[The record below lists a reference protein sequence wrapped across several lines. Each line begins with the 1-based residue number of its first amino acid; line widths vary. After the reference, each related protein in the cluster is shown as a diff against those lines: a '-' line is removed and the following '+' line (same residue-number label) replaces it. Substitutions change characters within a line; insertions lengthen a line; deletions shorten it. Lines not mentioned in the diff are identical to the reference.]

1 MSLLEIQNLS
11 VSTQERQVLKDISF
25 SVGTGECI
33 GLLGP
38 NGAGK
43 TTLLRSAQ
51 GMLDHQGT
59 SSLAKMSSS
68 ERAKHTAWLPQSREI
83 VWPIDVET
91 LVMLGRIPH
100 MSGGQRATAEDQKLV
115 DEAIA
120 TMGLESF
127 RQRNATQLSG
137 GEQAR
142 VLIARALAQDTPLI
156 MADEPAAGLDP
167 AQQILTMQA
176 FEEIAAHG
184 RSVIVSLH
192 DLGLAARHCSRL
204 IMLHEGAIIAD
215 GTPEE
220 VLTLERLAQVYG
232 INAFY
237 QNTDEGPIFAP
248 LGVI

>member
-1 MSLLEIQNLS
+1 MTLLKVENLS
-11 VSTQERQVLKDISF
+11 VTTNERQVLKDISF
-25 SVGTGECI
+25 TVKDGECI

-43 TTLLRSAQ
+43 TTLLRSAL
-51 GMLDHQGT
+51 GILEHQGH
-59 SSLAKMSSS
+59 SSLAEMPAAK
-68 ERAKHTAWLPQSREI
+68 RAKHTAWLPQSREI

-156 MADEPAAGLDP
+156 IADEPAAGLDP

-176 FEEIAAHG
+176 FEEIAANG

-204 IMLHEGAIIAD
+204 IMLHEGAIIAN

-220 VLTLERLAQVYG
+220 VLTLDRLAQVYG

-237 QNTDEGPIFAP
+237 QNTDDGPIFAP

>member
-1 MSLLEIQNLS
+1 MNLLEIHNLS
-11 VSTQERQVLKDISF
+11 VRAQERQVLKDISF
-25 SVGTGECI
+25 SVGAGECI

-43 TTLLRSAQ
+43 TTLLRSSL
-51 GMLDHQGT
+51 GLLEHQGH
-59 SSLAKMSSS
+59 SSLAAMTSTH
-68 ERAKHTAWLPQSREI
+68 RAKHTAWLPQSREI

-100 MSGGQRATAEDQKLV
+100 MSGGQRATKIDQQLV

-176 FEEIAAHG
+176 FADLAKSG

-192 DLGLAARHCSRL
+192 DLGLAARHCTRL
-204 IMLHEGAIIAD
+204 IMLSDGVIVAD

-220 VLTLERLAQVYG
+220 VLTLDRLAQVYG

-237 QNTDEGPIFAP
+237 QNTKDGPVFAP
-248 LGVI
+248 LDVL

>member
-51 GMLDHQGT
+51 GLLEHQGT

-100 MSGGQRATAEDQKLV
+100 MSGGQRATTEDQQLV

-176 FEEIAAHG
+176 FEEIAANG

-204 IMLHEGAIIAD
+204 IMLHEGAIIDD

>member
-1 MSLLEIQNLS
+1 MKLLEIQNLS
-11 VSTQERQVLKDISF
+11 VSTQERQVLNNINF
-25 SVGTGECI
+25 SVGKGECI

-43 TTLLRSAQ
+43 TTLLRSSQ
-51 GMLDHQGT
+51 GMLEHQGN
-59 SSLAKMSSS
+59 SSLATMSPAN
-68 ERAKHTAWLPQSREI
+68 RAKHTAWLPQSREI

-100 MSGGQRATAEDQKLV
+100 MSGGQRATAEDQRLV

-127 RQRNATQLSG
+127 RTRNATQLSG

-176 FEEIAAHG
+176 FENIAASG

-220 VLTLERLAQVYG
+220 VLTLDRLAQVYG
-232 INAFY
+232 IHAFY

>member
-1 MSLLEIQNLS
+1 MNLLNVENLS
-11 VSTQERQVLKDISF
+11 VANQERQVLKNISF
-25 SVGTGECI
+25 SVKEGECI

-43 TTLLRSAQ
+43 TTLLRSTL
-51 GMLDHQGT
+51 GLLDHQGH
-59 SSLAKMSSS
+59 SSLAAMSAAK
-68 ERAKHTAWLPQSREI
+68 RAKHTAWLPQSREI

-100 MSGGQRATAEDQKLV
+100 MSGGQRATAEDQRLV

-156 MADEPAAGLDP
+156 IADEPAAGLDP

-176 FEEIAAHG
+176 FEEIAASG

-215 GTPEE
+215 GSPEE
-220 VLTLERLAQVYG
+220 VLTLDRLAQVYG

-237 QNTDEGPIFAP
+237 QNTEEGPIFAP

>member
-1 MSLLEIQNLS
+1 MKLLEIQNLS
-11 VSTQERQVLKDISF
+11 VSTQERQVLNNINF
-25 SVGTGECI
+25 SVSKGECI

-51 GMLDHQGT
+51 GMLEHRGN
-59 SSLAKMSSS
+59 SSLAAMSPAH
-68 ERAKHTAWLPQSREI
+68 RAKHTAWLPQSREI

-100 MSGGQRATAEDQKLV
+100 MSGGQRATAEDQRLI

-127 RQRNATQLSG
+127 RTRNATQLSG

-176 FEEIAAHG
+176 FEDIAASG

-220 VLTLERLAQVYG
+220 VLTLDRLAQVYG